1 MSYEVN
7 YKKYC
12 EGHSVESL
20 LKMKKRVT
28 ADIERRKVKL
38 KKPIHYRT
46 EKPLAQA
53 TKVHYETELRSDQKY
68 LEAIEKTISDRK
80 AI

>member
-1 MSYEVN
+1 MSYEVD

-20 LKMKKRVT
+20 LKTKKRVT
-28 ADIERRKVKL
+28 AEIERRKASL

-46 EKPLAQA
+46 GKPLAQA
-53 TKVHYETELRSDQKY
+53 TIVHYETELRGDQRF
-68 LEAIEKTISDRK
+68 LEAIEKTISEQE